1 MPRFLKNN
9 KKSFSNFHLHDDE
22 DDIEPIREPE
32 DSDDLIILEEI
43 IPEECGDIVAGPS
56 QNEGISPGESGII
69 VAAPPQNEGHKNK
82 KRKQPS
88 ITAFFVKKQINK
100 E

>member
-32 DSDDLIILEEI
+32 DSDDLIIHEEI
-43 IPEECGDIVAGPS
+43 IPEESGDIVASPS
-56 QNEGISPGESGII
+56 QNEGISPVESEII
-69 VAAPPQNEGHKNK
+69 VPGPSQNEKIS
-82 KRKQPS
+82 PW
-88 ITAFFVKKQINK
+88 
-100 E
+100 